1 MNKMLT
7 VILHFVTLI
16 ILLTSNSTYSAPG
29 EHWYQDVWC
38 KGMKGKVEYRLED
51 SRRVDCLTDTHAIE
65 VEFANKWPEAI
76 GQSLDYSMLVKKKAG
91 SVLILKKPADQQH
104 WERLNKVVQ
113 HYQLPIKLWKLG
125 P

>member
-1 MNKMLT
+1 MKTKLAVFLH
-7 VILHFVTLI
+7 VIALI
-16 ILLTSNSTYSAPG
+16 ILLTADSAHSTQR
-29 EHWYQDVWC
+29 ENWYQDVWC

-76 GQSLDYSMLVKKKAG
+76 GQSLGYSMLVQKKAG
-91 SVLILKKPADQQH
+91 IVLILKKPTDQLH